1 MLPMAVTTPQ
11 VPPLAEVAPPAAP
24 PLPGVA
30 VIVPARDA
38 AGPIGATVRA
48 LLDDTAGIVGEVLV
62 VDDAS
67 EDATADVVRE
77 LRLGYGRR
85 LRLLVNDA
93 RVGHGGSVKRGFRE
107 HAWLAPFVAVVHA
120 DTGPGAAGALL
131 EMVAALRLHPLPDV
145 VIDEQTPIVVLH
157 REVLTRQDVDRMAD
171 GDLFH
176 PQLQRLLRGKPRL
189 VTRAV

>member
-11 VPPLAEVAPPAAP
+11 VPFADEALAP

-30 VIVPARDA
+30 VIVPARNA
-38 AGPIGATVRA
+38 AGTIAATLRA
-48 LLDDTAGIVGEVLV
+48 LLDDTAGVVGEVLV

-67 EDATADVVRE
+67 TDGTADVVRG
-77 LRLGYGRR
+77 LRSSYGRR
-85 LRLLVNDA
+85 LRLLVNEDG
-93 RVGHGGSVKRGFRE
+93 VGHGGSVKRGFRE

-120 DTGPGAAGALL
+120 DVGPVIAGALL
-131 EMVAALRLHPLPDV
+131 EMVAALQMHPLPDV

-157 REVLTRQDVDRMAD
+157 REVLTRADVERMAD

-176 PQLQRLLRGKPRL
+176 PQLRRLLGGKPRL
-189 VTRAV
+189 VTRAI

>member
-1 MLPMAVTTPQ
+1 MAVTTSRFPSDE
-11 VPPLAEVAPPAAP
+11 AAAP
-24 PLPGVA
+24 TLPGVA

-38 AGPIGATVRA
+38 AGTIGPTLRA
-48 LLDDTAGIVGEVLV
+48 ILDDTAGLVSEVLV

-67 EDATADVVRE
+67 EDGTADLVRE
-77 LRLGYGRR
+77 LRMLYGRR
-85 LRLLVNDA
+85 LRLLVNET

-120 DTGPGAAGALL
+120 DVGPGVSGALM
-131 EMVAALRLHPLPDV
+131 EMAAALRMHPLPDV
-145 VIDEQTPIVVLH
+145 VIDEHTPIVVLH

-176 PQLQRLLRGKPRL
+176 PQLRRLLGGKPRL

>member
-1 MLPMAVTTPQ
+1 MAVTTPQ
-11 VPPLAEVAPPAAP
+11 APSATEASAP

-38 AGPIGATVRA
+38 AGAIAPTLRA
-48 LLDDTAGIVGEVLV
+48 LLEDTAGVVSEVLV

-67 EDATADVVRE
+67 EDGTADAVRA
-77 LRLGYGRR
+77 LRAGYGRR
-85 LRLLVNDA
+85 LRLLVNDV

-120 DTGPGAAGALL
+120 DAGPEAAGALL
-131 EMVAALRLHPLPDV
+131 EMVAALRMHPLPDV
-145 VIDEQTPIVVLH
+145 VIDEHTPIVVLH
-157 REVLTRQDVDRMAD
+157 REVLTRSDVDRMAD

-176 PQLQRLLRGKPRL
+176 PQLRRLLGGKPRL

>member
-1 MLPMAVTTPQ
+1 MLPMAVTTSRLSPDA
-11 VPPLAEVAPPAAP
+11 AEAAP
-24 PLPGVA
+24 TLPGIA

-38 AGPIGATVRA
+38 AGAIGPTLRA
-48 LLDDTAGIVGEVLV
+48 ILDDTSGLVSEVLV

-67 EDATADVVRE
+67 TDGTAGLVRE
-77 LRLGYGRR
+77 LRMLYGRR
-85 LRLLVNDA
+85 LRLLVNET

-120 DTGPGAAGALL
+120 DVGPSVAGALL
-131 EMVAALRLHPLPDV
+131 EMAAELRLHPLPDV
-145 VIDEQTPIVVLH
+145 VIDEHTPIVVLH
-157 REVLTRQDVDRMAD
+157 REVLSREDVDRMAD

-176 PQLQRLLRGKPRL
+176 PQLRRLLGGKPRL